1 MGCTNFINKKH
12 IIFVI
17 HDLLPLLINDYILK
31 YKKLKQFY
39 FKYILKI
46 NIAKNNSTCIAVSKS
61 TKNDILKHINSRVN
75 NKINIVYEDSFDVD
89 SRNEKINPNIN
100 TLLKLKYLL
109 YVGDRRPHKNLI
121 KMINIFRLLKERYN
135 YEGYFLIAG
144 SEKNYKFD
152 IDHYVKDDHFIK
164 LIGKVSDS
172 ELYKLYS
179 KMQCL
184 FFISKYEGFGLPII
198 EAAKQNKK
206 IITSDF
212 SSCGEIAPDT
222 ALLIKNTW
230 TDNYIADVLLT

>member
-1 MGCTNFINKKH
+1 
-12 IIFVI
+12 
-17 HDLLPLLINDYILK
+17 
-31 YKKLKQFY
+31 
-39 FKYILKI
+39 
-46 NIAKNNSTCIAVSKS
+46 
-61 TKNDILKHINSRVN
+61 
-75 NKINIVYEDSFDVD
+75 
-89 SRNEKINPNIN
+89 
-100 TLLKLKYLL
+100 
-109 YVGDRRPHKNLI
+109 
-121 KMINIFRLLKERYN
+121 MINIFRLLKERYN

-230 TDNYIADVLLT
+230 TDNYIAKRCAAYLNSKYKIKNDDYLRNFSWNKSAYQIFSIK